1 MDLQKNL
8 KIKYLTGAFM
18 LTEKD
23 IDPIG
28 ETIKIVEEVRR
39 QHKTKKKW
47 SEADIVFGTD
57 VLKNVYGENAD
68 DVINTLVEKNIIEQ
82 SDSQYKI
89 NSELLNS
96 VYEWK

>member
-18 LTEKD
+18 FTEKD

-39 QHKTKKKW
+39 QRKTKKKW
-47 SEADIVFGTD
+47 SEDDIVFGTD

>member
-39 QHKTKKKW
+39 QRKTKKKW

-57 VLKNVYGENAD
+57 ILKNVYSENTD